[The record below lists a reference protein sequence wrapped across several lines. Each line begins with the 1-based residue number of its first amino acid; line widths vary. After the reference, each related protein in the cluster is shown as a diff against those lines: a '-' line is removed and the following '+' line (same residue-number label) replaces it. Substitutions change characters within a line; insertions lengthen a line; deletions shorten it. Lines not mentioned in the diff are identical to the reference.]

1 VVLPAAGVFSSSS
14 VTTLASLLIKRSV
27 VTPAP
32 APQIGVRKSE
42 VFLVYLKWRG
52 EERPA
57 GRGVVGGDYVN
68 LPFSQPL
75 DKITYGALAAA
86 TVVILAW
93 ALREFA
99 GIELPAEVQSALA
112 LIIGYAVSYYVPLN
126 EVEAEAIARK
136 YYKYK

>member
-1 VVLPAAGVFSSSS
+1 M
-14 VTTLASLLIKRSV
+14 
-27 VTPAP
+27 
-32 APQIGVRKSE
+32 
-42 VFLVYLKWRG
+42 
-52 EERPA
+52 
-57 GRGVVGGDYVN
+57 N

-99 GIELPAEVQSALA
+99 GIDLPAEVRSALV
-112 LIIGYAVSYYVPLN
+112 LLVGFGISYYVPLS